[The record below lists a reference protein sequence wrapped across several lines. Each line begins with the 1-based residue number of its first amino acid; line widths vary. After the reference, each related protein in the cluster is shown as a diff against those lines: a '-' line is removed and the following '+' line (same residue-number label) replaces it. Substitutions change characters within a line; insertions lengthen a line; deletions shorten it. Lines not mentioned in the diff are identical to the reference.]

1 MAGNREEKQLICDNA
16 ELMAEWDWDKNNACE
31 LYPDKLSSGS
41 NKKAYWKCSKSHEW
55 REEIYKRSHGKRCPY
70 CANKR
75 VWIGYNDLNTLY
87 PALAKEWNKDKN
99 ADIDINSVVPG
110 SQKKV
115 WWTCSVCGKE
125 WKATVCYRTQN
136 GTGCPECGLKKR
148 GAARSKTL
156 VKQNGCLTDEKLV
169 KEWDYER
176 NGDTRPEN
184 VTPFSNK
191 SVSWRCSTCGHVWSA
206 KICNRSNGRGC
217 PCCSNQVVVAG
228 KNDLATT
235 HPALASEWHP
245 SKNGSLTPRGVT
257 YGCTKKVWW
266 LCPKGHEYQAT
277 VSHRSNGTNCPKCYA
292 GRQTSFAE
300 QAFFY
305 YIKKAFPDAVNRYR
319 DIFDN
324 GMELDIYIPSIHL
337 AIEYDGIYWHKT
349 EKSSR
354 EREKYEI
361 CRSNGIKLIRMKE
374 SDVTQ
379 PDTADEVFLMVNSEN
394 RKQLEQHIRY
404 LLDKIDLR
412 SNMWTRRKPVFHSP
426 VDINIQRDELEIR
439 EYMTEIKGSL
449 QELRPDIAEEW
460 HPTKN
465 GDLTPNRFSIGSDFN
480 AWWKCK
486 ECGHE
491 WQTTIG
497 HRVSGTGCNEC
508 YRRRNREHHP
518 LAKKILQYSRDGKLI
533 REWNSISEAS
543 RELSINSSNISMCAK
558 GQRSHAGGY
567 VWKKGE

>member
-266 LCPKGHEYQAT
+266 LCPK
-277 VSHRSNGTNCPKCYA
+277 
-292 GRQTSFAE
+292 
-300 QAFFY
+300 
-305 YIKKAFPDAVNRYR
+305 
-319 DIFDN
+319 
-324 GMELDIYIPSIHL
+324 
-337 AIEYDGIYWHKT
+337 
-349 EKSSR
+349 KSSR